1 MKRLLLIAL
10 AFATVVAVSCKKDDH
25 HKQKTSYLQILKQDV
40 KECLRQYPEFKK
52 PFTIDWPYGVFR
64 EADYTLNGNLSDL
77 SAKELKPLQVVYGF
91 AYNTGGT
98 EAGQEILE
106 ATRDFSKATG
116 LTYNRATMPG
126 YPQDVDII
134 QNLDKIISLE
144 HAIENA
150 QKANIVLPKNNKI
163 TLRKPASPYFGD
175 RTIYFF
181 LPADSDKIVVYVVA
195 ATGEVITAQR

>member
-40 KECLRQYPEFKK
+40 KECLKQYPEFKNPGK
-52 PFTIDWPYGVFR
+52 TDLPYGAFR

-77 SAKELKPLQVVYGF
+77 SATELKPLQVVYGF

-163 TLRKPASPYFGD
+163 TLRKPASPLFGGK
-175 RTIYFF
+175 TVYFF
-181 LPADSDKIVVYVVA
+181 IPGVSDKVVVYVDA
-195 ATGEVITAQR
+195 TTGEVLTAQR